1 MLCRWKGWWDV
12 KDHLEDAVRAFFDL
26 GVKGDVAGSVDCF
39 AHRASYQVNAW
50 NVPLIGHDAIR
61 QDFERQRALWSDFR
75 YQLLNIG
82 TVGNVVL
89 TERIDTVRMAGRD
102 VRIHMAGVF
111 EFDDAGKI
119 VSWRDYFDTKEI
131 EAQLA

>member
-1 MLCRWKGWWDV
+1 MNEQ
-12 KDHLEDAVRAFFDL
+12 LEDAVRRFFDL

-39 AHRASYQVNAW
+39 ADGASYQINAW
-50 NVPLIGHDAIR
+50 NDPLIGRDAIR
-61 QDFERQRALWSDFR
+61 QDFDRQRAVWSDFR

-82 TVGNVVL
+82 TVGNIVF
-89 TERIDTVRMAGRD
+89 TERVDTVRTAGRD
-102 VRIHMAGVF
+102 VSIHMAGVF

-119 VSWRDYFDTKEI
+119 ASWRDYFDTKEI

>member
-1 MLCRWKGWWDV
+1 MNEQ
-12 KDHLEDAVRAFFDL
+12 LEDAVRAFLDL
-26 GVKGDVAGSVDCF
+26 GVKGNVAGSVDYL
-39 AHRASYQVNAW
+39 ADDASYRVNGW
-50 NVPLIGHDAIR
+50 NEPFVGHDAIR
-61 QDFERQRALWSDFR
+61 HDFERQRILWSDFR

-82 TVGNVVL
+82 TVGNVVF

-102 VRIHMAGVF
+102 VSIHMAGVF

-119 VSWRDYFDTKEI
+119 ASWRDYFDTKEI